1 MGVKQKSQETLDS
14 SILFVFFLR
23 NQFAKMIN
31 IFAKFWYKT
40 NRYLSIVIVQRRTSE
55 MKFGLIL
62 ILSLTVV
69 WATAVELED
78 IADVKRG

>member
-1 MGVKQKSQETLDS
+1 MVCVERQDTLDS

-40 NRYLSIVIVQRRTSE
+40 NRYPRIVIVQRRTSE
-55 MKFGLIL
+55 MKFAL
-62 ILSLTVV
+62 ILSLTVA
-69 WATAVELED
+69 WANAVELED

>member
-1 MGVKQKSQETLDS
+1 M
-14 SILFVFFLR
+14 
-23 NQFAKMIN
+23 FAKMMN

-40 NRYLSIVIVQRRTSE
+40 NRCPSIVIVQRRTSE
-55 MKFGLIL
+55 MKFAL

-69 WATAVELED
+69 WVTAVELEE